1 MIEFNETNT
10 KIMFKSSD
18 QKFLKENITD
28 DPNVLFEINV
38 ELFDKI
44 ETSKCHYKVTKFNL
58 EVHLTKKNPLIK
70 WPTVLKSNEN
80 SNHINNQALR
90 TDENHRIKQRTKSCV
105 SPSSSPP
112 QSTEIFV
119 KSKNCIETNILPQ
132 LVNNKPANKK
142 LYNGL
147 TGLVNLGNTCYMNAA
162 IQFIANATDIRDYF
176 IGMMSKLLVSCLSRK
191 CPNKVKFL

>member
-1 MIEFNETNT
+1 
-10 KIMFKSSD
+10 MFKSSD

-28 DPNVLFEINV
+28 DPNALYEINV

-58 EVHLTKKNPLIK
+58 EVYLVKKNPLIK

-80 SNHINNQALR
+80 FNHIKNQTLR
-90 TDENHRIKQRTKSCV
+90 TDENQSIKQRINLTKSYV

-112 QSTEIFV
+112 QSPEIFV
-119 KSKNCIETNILPQ
+119 KPKNDLETKISPQ
-132 LVNNKPANKK
+132 LVNNKSANKK
-142 LYNGL
+142 LHYGL
-147 TGLVNLGNTCYMNAA
+147 TGLVNLGNSCYMNAA

-176 IGMMSKLLVSCLSRK
+176 IGMMSKFFNSNISSNVPFTQIKLS
-191 CPNKVKFL
+191 F